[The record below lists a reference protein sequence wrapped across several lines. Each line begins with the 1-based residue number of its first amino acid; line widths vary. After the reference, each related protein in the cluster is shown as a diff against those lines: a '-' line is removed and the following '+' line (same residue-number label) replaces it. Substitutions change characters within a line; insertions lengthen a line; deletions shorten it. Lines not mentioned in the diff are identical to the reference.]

1 MVLRL
6 GSALSFATMAMLIKL
21 AAARGASLPQIMFWR
36 QVVPVPTLLAYLWFA
51 GGLGKLRTQRLGSHA
66 RRSMLGMVG
75 MVCNFGSVLL
85 LPLAEATT
93 LGFTA
98 PLFVVLIGS
107 LFLREH
113 VGPWRWTAVLLGFA
127 GVVIVAQ
134 PGGQPISMSGAIL
147 GLGAGLCVAIVS
159 FLIRDLSKSEDS
171 VSIVFYFSAFGALI
185 AAALLPF
192 FPAAM
197 PSPGMLVLLVAM
209 GLAGTSGQLLMTA
222 SLRHG
227 AVAAVIVLDYTQLIW
242 ATLYGW
248 WLWKLLPPAATWLGA
263 PLVVGAGV
271 MVVWREHRLG
281 KERDFGA
288 AEA

>member
-1 MVLRL
+1 MVLRI

-36 QVVPVPTLLAYLWFA
+36 QMVPVPALLGYLWLT
-51 GGLGKLRTQRLGSHA
+51 GGLGKLRTRRMGSHA
-66 RRSMLGMVG
+66 RRSVLGMIG
-75 MVCNFGSVLL
+75 MVTNFGSVLL

-134 PGGQPISMSGAIL
+134 PGGQPVSVLGAML
-147 GLGAGLCVAIVS
+147 GLTAGLVVAIVS

-171 VSIVFYFSAFGALI
+171 ISIVFYFSAFGALI
-185 AAALLPF
+185 AAAVLPF
-192 FPAAM
+192 SHAAA
-197 PSPGMLVLLVAM
+197 PDAHLVAVLVAM
-209 GLAGTSGQLLMTA
+209 GLAGTMGQLLMTA

-227 AVAAVIVLDYTQLIW
+227 AVTAVIVLDYTQLIW
-242 ATLYGW
+242 ATFYGW
-248 WLWKLLPPAATWLGA
+248 WFWQLLPPAATWLGA

-271 MVVWREHRLG
+271 MVAWREHRLG

-288 AEA
+288 GEA